1 MWRMNFGEGGWRVDN
16 FRSIGSHARYYVPR
30 PEVVEYLLDQGA
42 DPLED
47 FGGGRRAS
55 DILQDLLAQ
64 AHGGM
69 RRILWDTP
77 YTLGEEGAHKI
88 RQKLMA
94 VQDVIKKL
102 EAMLSAVSAAVLR
115 VTQEQLRAALAAAA
129 QRVSP
134 PLVLAP

>member
-1 MWRMNFGEGGWRVDN
+1 
-16 FRSIGSHARYYVPR
+16 
-30 PEVVEYLLDQGA
+30 
-42 DPLED
+42 
-47 FGGGRRAS
+47 
-55 DILQDLLAQ
+55 
-64 AHGGM
+64 M

-115 VTQEQLRAALAAAA
+115 VTQEQLRAALAAA
-129 QRVSP
+129 REP
-134 PLVLAP
+134 ERNNN